1 MLRRGKIVGL
11 SDNGDAEDGPGRA
24 INWDVEYT
32 FPTISIEDVTT
43 SQGERLLEMDT
54 EAPDLPRGVSSLPN
68 QRVVATSKDAS
79 PATATIPSLLDSVK
93 EQKQSLQDEIQA
105 ISGSSSSDV
114 EKWIAQAKEV
124 QKDIARCK
132 SETAKIVEEHEHLET
147 LRSSARDALNKIQL
161 LQGEVAFTAL
171 LQQEL
176 QLTAA
181 VKDSLDDVQEFLNV
195 QKPLD
200 AAAQLA
206 GITARTAALRSE
218 NARTILQE
226 RQGRLSHDAYRMLDA
241 ELANQINFGTNV
253 SGDWKET
260 WIAFANEDY
269 TSQLLTAMQRLGA
282 LGKAAESLAANID
295 HSLMQPILSSRSR
308 PSIDT
313 EADRICIKSHQDNGC
328 VSDVSLLK
336 MLRQALKFLYTHLPD
351 LVVESVGQHL
361 MPNVV
366 STLVGMRLL
375 MTIPTE
381 LSDVPALQSIRD
393 AVSALAEDMKA
404 FRWPGH
410 KELELWAI
418 RLPFIWLEKRKMASL
433 NALRSALAATRGSVR
448 EIERIERQKVS
459 KQDVAAMNGDEWD
472 AGWDEDAQERPAQN
486 GDDEVSAWGF
496 DDNENQPSKDID
508 PPKDSDDNDGAEE
521 WGWDDDNHPGEDRK
535 TPSPAM
541 HRKQSISGANGDQDS
556 EQEVTL
562 VERYTITDI
571 PDQVLAI
578 IDKDIRDAEELGQ
591 PSFAALSSANP
602 AASLKAIPSHTL
614 AMFRAMATT
623 YYSTKLPSGNMH
635 LYNDASYLVQKLR
648 EVLEGDKGES
658 LAGMKSDCL
667 VMERFARAAYA
678 REMELQR
685 TILGDILD
693 GAQGFQSC
701 TKQPYAMQC
710 ETAVSSAVDR
720 IRSMHAEWRPVLS
733 NSALLQSVG
742 SLVSTV
748 VDKIM
753 RDILDMEDIE
763 DTESQRLATF
773 CNQVSALDDLFISGK
788 PQQPGDDAKQEQDSV
803 PHTFVYVPSW
813 LRFQYLA
820 NILESS
826 LVEIK
831 YLWEKSELKM
841 EFSAD
846 EVVDLIRALFAE
858 TRQRRDAIA
867 EIRSGDQ

>member
-1 MLRRGKIVGL
+1 MDTAAPDSPQGL
-11 SDNGDAEDGPGRA
+11 SSLQDERA
-24 INWDVEYT
+24 
-32 FPTISIEDVTT
+32 
-43 SQGERLLEMDT
+43 
-54 EAPDLPRGVSSLPN
+54 
-68 QRVVATSKDAS
+68 VAASNDAS
-79 PATATIPSLLDSVK
+79 PGTATIPSLLENVK
-93 EQKQSLQDEIQA
+93 EQRQNLQDEIQA

-132 SETAKIVEEHEHLET
+132 SETAKIVEEHEHLES

-176 QLTAA
+176 QVIAA
-181 VKDSLDDVQEFLNV
+181 VKDSLDEVQELLNV
-195 QKPLD
+195 QKPVD

-206 GITARTAALRSE
+206 SLAARTAGLRSE
-218 NARTILQE
+218 NARTIMQE

-241 ELANQINFGTNV
+241 ELANQVNFGSNM
-253 SGDWKET
+253 SGDSKET
-260 WIAFANEDY
+260 WIVFASEDR
-269 TSQLLTAMQRLGA
+269 TSQLLTAMQKLGA
-282 LGKAAESLAANID
+282 LGKATELLAANID
-295 HSLMQPILSSRSR
+295 RSLMQPILSFKSK
-308 PSIDT
+308 PSIDM
-313 EADRICIKSHQDNGC
+313 EADRLCIKLHRDNRSI
-328 VSDVSLLK
+328 SDVSLLQ
-336 MLRQALKFLYTHLPD
+336 MVRQALKFLYTHLPD
-351 LVVESVGQHL
+351 LVVESVGQQL
-361 MPNVV
+361 IPNVV
-366 STLVGMRLL
+366 STLIGTRLS
-375 MTIPTE
+375 MTMPTE

-393 AVSALAEDMKA
+393 AVSALADDLKA
-404 FRWPGH
+404 FRWPGY
-410 KELELWAI
+410 KELELWTV

-433 NALRSALAATRGSVR
+433 NALRNALSAARGPVR
-448 EIERIERQKVS
+448 EIERVERQKIS

-472 AGWDEDAQERPAQN
+472 AGWDEDAQERSTQN

-496 DDNENQPSKDID
+496 DDSEDQPNKDIEL
-508 PPKDSDDNDGAEE
+508 PKDSDDNDGAEA
-521 WGWDDDNHPGEDRK
+521 WGWDDDNNPGEDRK
-535 TPSPAM
+535 TPSPIM
-541 HRKQSISGANGDQDS
+541 HRRQSITGANGDQDN

-562 VERYTITDI
+562 VERYIITDI

-578 IDKDIRDAEELGQ
+578 IDKDVRDAEELEQ
-591 PSFAALSSANP
+591 TSFAALSSANP
-602 AASLKAIPSHTL
+602 AAGLKAIPSHTL
-614 AMFRAMATT
+614 AMFRALATT
-623 YYSTKLPSGNMH
+623 YYSTKLSSGNMH
-635 LYNDASYLVQKLR
+635 LYNDASYIVQKLR
-648 EVLEGDKGES
+648 EVLESDKEES
-658 LAGMKSDCL
+658 LGALKSDCL
-667 VMERFARAAYA
+667 IMERFARAAYA

-701 TKQPYAMQC
+701 TKKPYAMQC

-720 IRSMHAEWRPVLS
+720 IRTMHAEWGPILS
-733 NSALLQSVG
+733 NSALLQSIG

-763 DTESQRLATF
+763 DSESQRLASF
-773 CNQVSALDDLFISGK
+773 CNQVSALDDLFVSGK
-788 PQQPGDDAKQEQDSV
+788 PQQPGEDAKQEQDSV

-867 EIRSGDQ
+867 EIRSGES

>member
-1 MLRRGKIVGL
+1 
-11 SDNGDAEDGPGRA
+11 
-24 INWDVEYT
+24 
-32 FPTISIEDVTT
+32 
-43 SQGERLLEMDT
+43 MDT
-54 EAPDLPRGVSSLPN
+54 EAPDSPQGLSSLQN
-68 QRVVATSKDAS
+68 QRAVAASNDAS
-79 PATATIPSLLDSVK
+79 PVTATIPSLLESVK
-93 EQKQSLQDEIQA
+93 EQKRNLQEEIQA

-132 SETAKIVEEHEHLET
+132 SETAKIVEEHEHLEA

-161 LQGEVAFTAL
+161 LQGEVAFTAS

-176 QLTAA
+176 QVIAA
-181 VKDSLDDVQEFLNV
+181 VKGSLDEVQELLNV
-195 QKPLD
+195 QKPVD

-206 GITARTAALRSE
+206 GLAARTAGLRSE

-226 RQGRLSHDAYRMLDA
+226 RQVRLSHDAYRMLDA
-241 ELANQINFGTNV
+241 ELANQVNFGSNV
-253 SGDWKET
+253 SGDSKET
-260 WIAFANEDY
+260 WIAFATEDH
-269 TSQLLTAMQRLGA
+269 TSQLLTAMQKLGV
-282 LGKAAESLAANID
+282 LGKATELLAANID
-295 HSLMQPILSSRSR
+295 RSLMQPILSSKSK
-308 PSIDT
+308 PSIDMD
-313 EADRICIKSHQDNGC
+313 ADRLCIKLHRDNR
-328 VSDVSLLK
+328 SIPDVSLLQ

-351 LVVESVGQHL
+351 LVVESVGQQL

-366 STLVGMRLL
+366 STLIGTRLS

-393 AVSALAEDMKA
+393 AVSALADDLKA
-404 FRWPGH
+404 FRWLGY
-410 KELELWAI
+410 KELELWAV

-433 NALRSALAATRGSVR
+433 NALRNALSAARGPVR
-448 EIERIERQKVS
+448 EIERVERQKIS
-459 KQDVAAMNGDEWD
+459 KQDVAAINGDEWD
-472 AGWDEDAQERPAQN
+472 AGWDEDAQERSTQN

-496 DDNENQPSKDID
+496 DDSEDQPSKDIE
-508 PPKDSDDNDGAEE
+508 PPKDSDDNDGAEA
-521 WGWDDDNHPGEDRK
+521 WGWDDDNNPGEDRK
-535 TPSPAM
+535 TPSPTM
-541 HRKQSISGANGDQDS
+541 HRKQSIPSANGDQDS

-578 IDKDIRDAEELGQ
+578 IDKDVRDAEELEE

-602 AASLKAIPSHTL
+602 AAGLKAIPSHTL
-614 AMFRAMATT
+614 AMFRALATT
-623 YYSTKLPSGNMH
+623 YYSTKLSSGNMH
-635 LYNDASYLVQKLR
+635 LYNDASYIVQKLR
-648 EVLEGDKGES
+648 EVLESDKEES
-658 LAGMKSDCL
+658 LGALKSDCL
-667 VMERFARAAYA
+667 IMERFARAAYA

-720 IRSMHAEWRPVLS
+720 IRTMHVEWRPILS
-733 NSALLQSVG
+733 NSALLQSIG

-748 VDKIM
+748 VDKVM

-763 DTESQRLATF
+763 DSESQRLASF
-773 CNQVSALDDLFISGK
+773 CNQVSALDDLFVSGK
-788 PQQPGDDAKQEQDSV
+788 PQQLGEDAKQEQDSV

-831 YLWEKSELKM
+831 YLWGKSELKM

-867 EIRSGDQ
+867 EIRSGE